1 MNIFCF
7 QTALSPRF
15 NCSECSSTCVTCPSI
30 ILPILKYSSTHCQCH
45 APPPSEGRPR
55 PSLVPC
61 PGPVHR
67 CLQAWGRVFS
77 ERRASSSLIESYVAR
92 ASSRRML
99 RKGQWVFKSLH
110 ICKALYS
117 TLHLINHWFRGRI
130 PEFLEFWRHCLFISK
145 ATIEKSEAFGFP
157 SLCMWLRVSLWF
169 LYPKFGRILCR
180 GLWGAT
186 HSSTMPSTGPLRCGS
201 SPSPPFFIS
210 TPGNFFSWM
219 LYWSFSF
226 LSFSFP
232 YFISSFCFTFW
243 NSSSIFQLKNFFKF
257 IF

>member
-1 MNIFCF
+1 MPPLP
-7 QTALSPRF
+7 QRGARGPLLSPVQAQCIAVCRPGGGCF
-15 NCSECSSTCVTCPSI
+15 PS
-30 ILPILKYSSTHCQCH
+30 
-45 APPPSEGRPR
+45 AGPP
-55 PSLVPC
+55 
-61 PGPVHR
+61 
-67 CLQAWGRVFS
+67 
-77 ERRASSSLIESYVAR
+77 SSLIESYVAR

-226 LSFSFP
+226 LTFSFP

-243 NSSSIFQLKNFFKF
+243 NSSSFFQLKKFF
-257 IF
+257 